1 MEILKSKILS
11 LDVSSSVKAM
21 LLNRVSKI
29 KGCKVLIDDS
39 INSVEI
45 VPKYFKEYQKGIQI
59 PYQDC
64 NFKKSN
70 QSGGSKNNMVGG
82 KKSEYGFQS
91 NLSILDL
98 LFHEG
103 PESLNYLTKLINH

>member
-1 MEILKSKILS
+1 MENLKSKILS

-45 VPKYFKEYQKGIQI
+45 VPKYFKEYQKGINGRYYTTNVI
-59 PYQDC
+59 
-64 NFKKSN
+64 
-70 QSGGSKNNMVGG
+70 NM
-82 KKSEYGFQS
+82 KWL
-91 NLSILDL
+91 NLDEKYKENIIVS
-98 LFHEG
+98 
-103 PESLNYLTKLINH
+103 

>member
-1 MEILKSKILS
+1 MENLKSKILS

-45 VPKYFKEYQKGIQI
+45 VPKYFKEYQKGINGRYYTTNVI
-59 PYQDC
+59 NMKWLNID
-64 NFKKSN
+64 NRFK
-70 QSGGSKNNMVGG
+70 
-82 KKSEYGFQS
+82 E
-91 NLSILDL
+91 NLILVDK
-98 LFHEG
+98 HC
-103 PESLNYLTKLINH
+103 YLH

>member
-1 MEILKSKILS
+1 MENLKSKILS

-45 VPKYFKEYQKGIQI
+45 VPKYYKEYQKGINGRYYTTNVI
-59 PYQDC
+59 
-64 NFKKSN
+64 
-70 QSGGSKNNMVGG
+70 NM
-82 KKSEYGFQS
+82 KWL
-91 NLSILDL
+91 NLDEKYKENIIVS
-98 LFHEG
+98 
-103 PESLNYLTKLINH
+103 

>member
-1 MEILKSKILS
+1 MENLKSKILS

-45 VPKYFKEYQKGIQI
+45 VPKYYKEYQKGINGRYYTTNVI
-59 PYQDC
+59 
-64 NFKKSN
+64 
-70 QSGGSKNNMVGG
+70 NM
-82 KKSEYGFQS
+82 KWINLDNKYSENIIVS
-91 NLSILDL
+91 
-98 LFHEG
+98 
-103 PESLNYLTKLINH
+103 

>member
-1 MEILKSKILS
+1 MENLKSKILS

-45 VPKYFKEYQKGIQI
+45 VPKYYKEYQKGINGRYYTTNVI
-59 PYQDC
+59 NMKWLNID
-64 NFKKSN
+64 NRFK
-70 QSGGSKNNMVGG
+70 
-82 KKSEYGFQS
+82 E
-91 NLSILDL
+91 NLILVDK
-98 LFHEG
+98 HC
-103 PESLNYLTKLINH
+103 YLH

>member
-1 MEILKSKILS
+1 MDNLKSKILS

-45 VPKYFKEYQKGIQI
+45 VPKYFKEYQKGINGRYYTTNVI
-59 PYQDC
+59 
-64 NFKKSN
+64 
-70 QSGGSKNNMVGG
+70 NM
-82 KKSEYGFQS
+82 KWINLDNKYSENIIVS
-91 NLSILDL
+91 
-98 LFHEG
+98 
-103 PESLNYLTKLINH
+103 

>member
-1 MEILKSKILS
+1 MDNLKSKILS

-45 VPKYFKEYQKGIQI
+45 VPKYFKEYQKGINGRYYTTNVI
-59 PYQDC
+59 
-64 NFKKSN
+64 
-70 QSGGSKNNMVGG
+70 NM
-82 KKSEYGFQS
+82 KWL
-91 NLSILDL
+91 NLDEKYKENIIVS
-98 LFHEG
+98 
-103 PESLNYLTKLINH
+103 